1 MGLIRLQC
9 PEKKSGKQPLSG
21 FRMAIRSRD
30 ISHLSSH
37 HHSLGESGSSSK
49 GGLKSRTRDWDMLD
63 FRFCRRRRD
72 GLTAEHSNFARP
84 PDDRLAICESNGGQ
98 EVVRLRVNGD
108 DCEWDEAGGCEGVAA
123 VDASDLCF

>member
-1 MGLIRLQC
+1 MEILKPNLLRIRH
-9 PEKKSGKQPLSG
+9 
-21 FRMAIRSRD
+21 FRSFTPYIK
-30 ISHLSSH
+30 IH
-37 HHSLGESGSSSK
+37 G
-49 GGLKSRTRDWDMLD
+49 LD